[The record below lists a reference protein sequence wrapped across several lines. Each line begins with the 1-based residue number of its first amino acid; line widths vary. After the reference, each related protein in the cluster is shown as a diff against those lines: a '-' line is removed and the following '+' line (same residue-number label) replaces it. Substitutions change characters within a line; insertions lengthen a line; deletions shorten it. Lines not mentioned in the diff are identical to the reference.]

1 MNCLYSISMKF
12 CLTLVGLLSVV
23 DAFGADSGETVP
35 SDLTLDSLRNAYV
48 RKNVTRV
55 SVHDPSIFMDTIS
68 NAFYDYYYMLGSHLG
83 MARYNIARSNGL
95 MGTIGSVNNVN
106 EWTASFFGNQNGTA
120 IACTNAYSTPVVKQ
134 VKDCNGEMVD
144 FPAFDAHAWQAQ
156 GNNVQGMQWAPDVVY
171 NPTMKKWLCYMSLNG
186 DNWCSSIVC
195 FAANKPTGPFVYQG
209 LVVCSGFSG
218 HYAHNGFAAA
228 DDWKKTD
235 FTIATGESTLPTRYT
250 PYSSSDQFHYGKF
263 WPNCIDPCVF
273 YDEAGKLWMSYGSWS
288 SGIWMLELDEET
300 GLRDYTVRYPYQ
312 INGTTV
318 TPGSANANC
327 TSDPYFGK
335 KIAGGW
341 YDSGEGSYIE
351 HIGDWYYLFISYGG
365 FAPDGGYEMRLY
377 RSAQPDGPYVDA
389 KGGSAIQKDRYQMN
403 YGPNATFHNGV
414 KLLGGYQWGF
424 MPSAEVSQGHNS
436 AVTDR
441 QGRSLVCY
449 HTKFNDGTLG
459 HSVRLHQLFQNQDGW
474 LVAAP
479 FEFHNEK
486 VTQADVASA
495 ENIPNADIPGDY
507 LLLSHDYKVKYD
519 TMGYQKPR
527 TITLTAN
534 EGDPYSGKIAGAKI
548 GTWRREPGTDYF
560 TLVIGSLAYRG
571 VLCRQTVDYSNA
583 SALCFTVVSTSG
595 GGTLGSNA
603 QLSLWGAKVDAKAAI
618 KCALDELTV
627 PVTDGMHVTQN
638 LTLPVTTTA
647 RITRLGASV
656 RWSSSNEEILTSTGV
671 VKGDGEVVLTLTISK
686 EGRLYNKS
694 YRLLVG
700 DLSGITNINNDCAR
714 ESELVDLYGRR
725 VQQPYGK
732 MYIIRGRKVF
742 LGTN

>member
-1 MNCLYSISMKF
+1 MKF
-12 CLTLVGLLSVV
+12 CLTLVGLLSAL
-23 DAFGADSGETVP
+23 DAFGADGGATSS

-48 RKNVTRV
+48 RKSVTRV

-120 IACTNAYSTPVVKQ
+120 IACTNAYSTPAVSRVK
-134 VKDCNGEMVD
+134 NYAGEEVD

-186 DNWCSSIVC
+186 DSWCSSIVC
-195 FAANKPTGPFVYQG
+195 FAANRPTGPYVYQG

-218 HYAHNGFAAA
+218 HYVHNGFAST

-250 PYSSSDQFHYGKF
+250 PYSSTDQFHYGKF

-403 YGPNATFHNGV
+403 YGPSATFHNGV

-507 LLLSHDYKVKYD
+507 LWLSHDYKVKYD

-560 TLVIGSLAYRG
+560 TLVLGSLAYRG

-583 SALCFTVVSTSG
+583 SAICFTVVSTSG

-686 EGRLYNKS
+686 EGRSYNKS

>member
-1 MNCLYSISMKF
+1 MSVSAAVFAMAVGRAAADGRAMKPGYGAVEPARF
-12 CLTLVGLLSVV
+12 DLEKVEPLSAVTAADLPREGTNSV
-23 DAFGADSGETVP
+23 PLKGA
-35 SDLTLDSLRNAYV
+35 SDLDVIRAGAAAFYGTAKATEGTLE
-48 RKNVTRV
+48 
-55 SVHDPSIFMDTIS
+55 FTIS
-68 NAFYDYYYMLGSHLG
+68 GDEKPLWSSGPLKAGESRDFELDVREVAIVTFSTKGGGAGAWDGIKYACNTKMWKGGDDLRGISPLATYRESVIERNPPWENPRIFAVNRCASHVPIFAYDTVEAARASKSREDSPWFIPLDGVWKVKWAPEPAKAPVGFESAAFDVSRWPTVKVPESLECAGFGTALFRNVGYYWSADPPFVPRPAPTNFLVH
-83 MARYNIARSNGL
+83 A
-95 MGTIGSVNNVN
+95 
-106 EWTASFFGNQNGTA
+106 EPNGTA
-120 IACTNAYSTPVVKQ
+120 SYRREFTVPASWSARRTFLRFDGFASAIDVWVNGTKIGYAQDGRQGAESDVTDVVKPGGNTLAVRTYRLCDGSYMEDQ
-134 VKDCNGEMVD
+134 D
-144 FPAFDAHAWQAQ
+144 F
-156 GNNVQGMQWAPDVVY
+156 Y
-171 NPTMKKWLCYMSLNG
+171 RL
-186 DNWCSSIVC
+186 
-195 FAANKPTGPFVYQG
+195 
-209 LVVCSGFSG
+209 
-218 HYAHNGFAAA
+218 
-228 DDWKKTD
+228 
-235 FTIATGESTLPTRYT
+235 
-250 PYSSSDQFHYGKF
+250 
-263 WPNCIDPCVF
+263 
-273 YDEAGKLWMSYGSWS
+273 
-288 SGIWMLELDEET
+288 SGIIRPVF
-300 GLRDYTVRYPYQ
+300 LRSEPEKRIRDFAVATVRASEDEPH
-312 INGTTV
+312 
-318 TPGSANANC
+318 
-327 TSDPYFGK
+327 
-335 KIAGGW
+335 AGGTW
-341 YDSGEGSYIE
+341 
-351 HIGDWYYLFISYGG
+351 L
-365 FAPDGGYEMRLY
+365 LK
-377 RSAQPDGPYVDA
+377 VD
-389 KGGSAIQKDRYQMN
+389 
-403 YGPNATFHNGV
+403 
-414 KLLGGYQWGF
+414 
-424 MPSAEVSQGHNS
+424 
-436 AVTDR
+436 
-441 QGRSLVCY
+441 
-449 HTKFNDGTLG
+449 
-459 HSVRLHQLFQNQDGW
+459 
-474 LVAAP
+474 
-479 FEFHNEK
+479 
-486 VTQADVASA
+486 
-495 ENIPNADIPGDY
+495 ADIPGDY

-686 EGRLYNKS
+686 EGRSYNKS